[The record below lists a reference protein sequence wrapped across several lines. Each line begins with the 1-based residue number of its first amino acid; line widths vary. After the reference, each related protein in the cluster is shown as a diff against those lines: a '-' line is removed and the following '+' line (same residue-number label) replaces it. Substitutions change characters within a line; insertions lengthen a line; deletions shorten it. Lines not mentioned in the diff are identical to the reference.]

1 MKVTRARIDALDD
14 AIVDLL
20 AERAG
25 VVATLWAQKRA
36 AGIPVRD
43 PAREAEIFARVRQR
57 AVERGLDPDRV
68 EAVFRAVV
76 GG

>member
-1 MKVTRARIDALDD
+1 MKVPRARIDALDEGD
-14 AIVDLL
+14 RVI
-20 AERAG
+20 AEVREA
-25 VVATLWAQKRA
+25 AQKRA
-36 AGIPVRD
+36 EGMAVRD